1 MEVAKGNEGEEAE
14 AEKRKAKEKID
25 CPVPVPEKE
34 DAIVLGN
41 DGGVLED
48 PVVVGHVD
56 GISVDGM
63 SPQELDAF
71 LKVFSENQNC
81 CVCGHD
87 GCMRS
92 VGVSYSLLP
101 YLSLFYRYKPLTHH
115 SFFHTQEASTERKVS
130 GVGTGAAVL
139 GGVAGMVVLGPLGAV
154 AGAGVLAYAATR
166 EDKVGETARSGG
178 EVSQSL
184 ISN

>member
-14 AEKRKAKEKID
+14 TEKRKAKEKID
-25 CPVPVPEKE
+25 CPVPEKE

-71 LKVFSENQNC
+71 LKVFSEN
-81 CVCGHD
+81 
-87 GCMRS
+87 
-92 VGVSYSLLP
+92 
-101 YLSLFYRYKPLTHH
+101 
-115 SFFHTQEASTERKVS
+115 
-130 GVGTGAAVL
+130 
-139 GGVAGMVVLGPLGAV
+139 
-154 AGAGVLAYAATR
+154 
-166 EDKVGETARSGG
+166 
-178 EVSQSL
+178 
-184 ISN
+184 

>member
-1 MEVAKGNEGEEAE
+1 MEVANGNEDEEAE
-14 AEKRKAKEKID
+14 AEERKGQEKID
-25 CPVPVPEKE
+25 CPVPEKE
-34 DAIVLGN
+34 AAIVLGN

-48 PVVVGHVD
+48 PVGEVD
-56 GISVDGM
+56 GMLVDGM

-71 LKVFSENQNC
+71 LKVFSEHHNF
-81 CVCGHD
+81 CVFGHD
-87 GCMRS
+87 VCMRLCQLEFHTRCCS
-92 VGVSYSLLP
+92 I
-101 YLSLFYRYKPLTHH
+101 SLFSYRYKPLTHH